1 MLSDYLKLIRSF
13 NMPLT
18 GVAPLL
24 GALAMW
30 PVSQLSLLQLFV
42 LFIIGCC
49 SHIYGFVLNDYLDV
63 NVDKECRE
71 LSERPLVSS
80 KIAPRTALVVAF
92 SALVFSWILTL
103 LFFNT
108 FTQWVL
114 LFSIIL
120 IADFLATAYNFTSKK
135 FPGMDFLVAGA
146 ILFLIFFGS
155 CSVHSATS
163 ELNVEFPLIHFRLQ
177 SVSFNLA
184 PLAIVVAFIGFTQV
198 LYMNMVNGG
207 LKDIDH
213 DSDASAKTAAVA
225 LGVKVEQGALRIS
238 TGFKSCAYSIFL
250 IHTVLI
256 FLPFL
261 ILNLNYHYTQLLLLF
276 IFVLIEFYFV
286 SKMLKMNKFDR
297 QEVRKTI
304 GLHVIFM
311 YALAPIMLSSIN
323 LKFIL
328 LAFVPPL
335 GFVIS
340 NLLLHKTALKPQ
352 TM

>member
-30 PVSQLSLLQLFV
+30 PVSQLSLLQLFG

-63 NVDKECRE
+63 NVDEECRE
-71 LSERPLVSS
+71 LSERPLVSGR
-80 KIAPRTALVVAF
+80 IAPRTALVVAF

-135 FPGMDFLVAGA
+135 FPGMDFLVASA
-146 ILFLIFFGS
+146 ILFLILFGS
-155 CSVHSATS
+155 CSV
-163 ELNVEFPLIHFRLQ
+163 
-177 SVSFNLA
+177 SFNLT
-184 PLAIVVAFIGFTQV
+184 PLAVVVAFIGFTQV

-225 LGVKVEQGALRIS
+225 LGVKVEQGTLRIS
-238 TGFKSCAYSIFL
+238 TSFKSCAYSIFL
-250 IHTVLI
+250 IHTMLI

-261 ILNLNYHYTQLLLLF
+261 IFINPNDHYIQLLLLL